1 MSPVIC
7 LQISKYQEAKV
18 SKKVHTDT
26 GDDILPKKCCNT
38 GPDRDA
44 VDDDNEHPRK
54 DAHCHHLQLR
64 IRVGVIFIAL
74 DEVSITE
81 DGNGKGDNLG
91 VGDGVSMACPG
102 LLDIDCAST
111 VSQEQFQPMMSPTR
125 DFIL

>member
-1 MSPVIC
+1 M
-7 LQISKYQEAKV
+7 
-18 SKKVHTDT
+18 
-26 GDDILPKKCCNT
+26 
-38 GPDRDA
+38 RA

-91 VGDGVSMACPG
+91 VGDGV
-102 LLDIDCAST
+102 
-111 VSQEQFQPMMSPTR
+111 
-125 DFIL
+125 

>member
-1 MSPVIC
+1 MHCNAQNHKTHLSPVIC
-7 LQISKYQEAKV
+7 LQISKYWEAKV

-91 VGDGVSMACPG
+91 VGDGPG
-102 LLDIDCAST
+102 GQDDLELDDTLRA
-111 VSQEQFQPMMSPTR
+111 
-125 DFIL
+125 